1 MENRKDFYLKRAEE
15 NLPPMFYETVTSD
28 DAVSIEA
35 DAEAFLGFSP
45 VPAGKIPAVVKT
57 GDRFV
62 VDFGRH
68 CVGRVSFTVWD
79 NGRYIDAPVRLK
91 LRFAEVP
98 YELGRDFAS
107 YHGGLCSSW
116 LTEDIINVDFIGRVD
131 LPRRY
136 SFRYLEVTVM
146 ATPRPTRLYDFS
158 VRCETSA
165 DVSRFVPLP
174 VGTDP
179 ELVEIDRVAAST
191 LRDCM
196 QSAYEDGPKRDRRLW
211 SGDLRLQALTDQVLF
226 GNDML
231 ARRCLYLFAA
241 CQREGKYLPGCLYQY
256 PEFSFDNGME
266 IPDYSMLWCTSVADY
281 YAHTGDLETVR
292 ELFPVVKNE
301 IGIAIDTL
309 DENGIATLP
318 EGGWPGFIDWAPG
331 LEHVT
336 AVHGAYLY
344 GLSHVIPL
352 VRALGEDALAEQW
365 KRALADGRVAA
376 LTHLF
381 DEEEGAFIN
390 RYEKGTRAVEDAF
403 VPEGAQTPAGGKGQ
417 LSVQSQAWM
426 VLGGV
431 IEGEAAQKAINLSLT
446 SPESVKPVTPY
457 MHHYLVEAMLAC
469 GMREEALAHIKAY
482 WGAMVR
488 YGADTFWEVFVDG
501 EPEKSAYNDPL
512 MHSFC
517 HAWSCS
523 PSYFIRKYFVKQ

>member
-1 MENRKDFYLKRAEE
+1 MLDMKEYYLTKAEE
-15 NLPPMFYETVTSD
+15 NTPPLFYETVRSD
-28 DAVSIEA
+28 HAVEIVA
-35 DAEAFLGFSP
+35 DDRAFFGCSA
-45 VPAGKIPAVVKT
+45 VDRGRIPEVFQK
-57 GDRFV
+57 GDKFV

-68 CVGRVSFTVWD
+68 CVGRVSFHVRD

-98 YELGRDFAS
+98 YELFRDNAT
-107 YHGGLCSSW
+107 YHGGLCDSW
-116 LTEDIINVDFIGRVD
+116 LMEDVINIDLIGRVD

-136 SFRYLEVTVM
+136 SFRYLEVTVVS
-146 ATPRPTRLYDFS
+146 TPRPTRLFDFE

-165 DVSRFVPLP
+165 DVSRLVPLP
-174 VGTDP
+174 EGTDP
-179 ELVEIDRVAAST
+179 ALVAIDRVAAAT

-211 SGDLRLQALTDQVLF
+211 SGDLRLQALTDHVLY

-241 CQREGKYLPGCLYQY
+241 CYRDGKYLPGCLYQY

-266 IPDYSMLWCTSVADY
+266 IPDYSMLYCSSIADY
-281 YAHTGDLETVR
+281 YEKTGDKETLTD
-292 ELFPVVKNE
+292 LFPVVKNE
-301 IGIAIDTL
+301 IGVAIDTL

-344 GLSHVIPL
+344 GLEHAIL
-352 VRALGEDALAEQW
+352 LAEAMGEEALAKKW
-365 KRALADGRVAA
+365 RGALADGRAA
-376 LTHLF
+376 AMKHLF
-381 DEEEGAFIN
+381 DAESGAFIN
-390 RYEKGTRAVEDAF
+390 TYEKKQKAVEGAWVPQAAERAV
-403 VPEGAQTPAGGKGQ
+403 GSKGQ
-417 LSVQSQAWM
+417 FSVQSQVWM

-431 IEGEAAQKAINLSLT
+431 LDGDAGVQALQSALSDPT
-446 SPESVKPVTPY
+446 SVKPVTPY
-457 MHHYLVEAMLAC
+457 MHHYLVEAWVKLGKM
-469 GMREEALAHIKAY
+469 EEALAHIKAY

-501 EPEKSAYNDPL
+501 KPEVSAYNDPL

-523 PSYFIRKYFVKQ
+523 PSYFIRKYFI

>member
-1 MENRKDFYLKRAEE
+1 MKDFYLKRAEE
-15 NLPPMFYETVTSD
+15 NLPPMYYETVASERNVRIVSD
-28 DAVSIEA
+28 EA
-35 DAEAFLGFSP
+35 SFLGFSALP
-45 VPAGKIPAVVKT
+45 DGKIPAVVKT

-68 CVGRVSFTVWD
+68 CVGRVSFTMWD
-79 NGRYIDAPVRLK
+79 NGRYIDAPVRLRM
-91 LRFAEVP
+91 RFAEVP
-98 YELGRDFAS
+98 YELGRDHAS

-116 LTEDIINVDFIGRVD
+116 LMEDIFNFDRIGRIE

-136 SFRYLEVTVM
+136 SFRYLEVTVL

-158 VRCETSA
+158 VVCETSA
-165 DVSRFVPLP
+165 DVSKLVPLP
-174 VGTDP
+174 EGTDP
-179 ELVEIDRVAAST
+179 ELVAIDRVAADT

-211 SGDLRLQALTDQVLF
+211 SGDLRLQALTDHVLF

-241 CQREGKYLPGCLYQY
+241 AVREGKYLPGCIYQY
-256 PEFSFDNGME
+256 PAFSFDNGME
-266 IPDYSMLWCTSVADY
+266 IPDYSMLWCTAVNDY
-281 YAHTGDLETVR
+281 FEKTGDLETVR

-301 IGIAIDTL
+301 IGLAIDTL

-344 GLSHVIPL
+344 GLEHVIPL
-352 VRALGEDALAEQW
+352 ARALGEDALAEKW
-365 KRALADGRVAA
+365 EKALKDGRAA
-376 LTHLF
+376 AMEQLF
-381 DEEEGAFIN
+381 DAESGAFIN
-390 RYEKGTRAVEDAF
+390 TYEKGTAAVEGAF
-403 VPEGAQTPAGGKGQ
+403 VPQAAKRATGSKGQ
-417 LSVQSQAWM
+417 FSVQSQVWM

-431 IEGEAAQKAINLSLT
+431 LGGEAGACAIKKALAD
-446 SPESVKPVTPY
+446 PDSVKPVTPY
-457 MHHYLVEAMLAC
+457 MHHYLVEAMLKLD
-469 GMREEALAHIKAY
+469 MRKEALSHIKSY

-523 PSYFIRKYFVKQ
+523 PSYFIRKYFV